1 MITNV
6 LPTSWRISLPKTI
19 TTVFLDRDGVIN
31 EKMPEGQYVSSEN
44 EFRILRG
51 VPEAI
56 ARLNRAGI
64 RVLVVSNQRGIALG
78 IMTSEAVE
86 RIHSSLQQ
94 QLNTKGAVVDGFY
107 YCPHDRNSCSCRKP
121 LPGLF
126 QQAIIDFPDINA
138 ETCVM
143 IGDSI
148 SDIEFG
154 RRLGMYTVE
163 IQGSLGHRKPNWEQ
177 AMALADCSCCSLQEA
192 VRLLL
197 GSC

>member
-1 MITNV
+1 MV
-6 LPTSWRISLPKTI
+6 PRTI

-31 EKMPEGQYVSSEN
+31 EKMPEGRYVSSEN
-44 EFRILRG
+44 ELRILPG

-56 ARLNRAGI
+56 AQLNRAGI
-64 RVLVVSNQRGIALG
+64 RVIVVSNQRGIALG

-94 QLNTKGAVVDGFY
+94 QLNAKGASVDEFY

-121 LPGLF
+121 RPGLF
-126 QQAIIDFPDINA
+126 QQAINDFPEIKA

-154 RRLGMYTVE
+154 RRLGMYTVW
-163 IQGSLGHRKPNWEQ
+163 IQGSLDRRKPGWEQ
-177 AMALADCSCCSLQEA
+177 AMALADRHCCSLQEA

-197 GSC
+197 GP